1 MIRIVEKGKKKS
13 IAGIETIINNVISV
27 KDFNDVMFYLVN
39 HDMPEEIVFDDE
51 LTNNQEYSKIVG
63 VLKSFCKNLKI
74 AVPKIKIEKNEKI
87 SRQN

>member
-1 MIRIVEKGKKKS
+1 MIRIVEKGKTKS

-27 KDFNDVMFYLVN
+27 KDFDDVMFYLVN

-51 LTNNQEYSKIVG
+51 PAKNPEYSKIVG

-74 AVPKIKIEKNEKI
+74 AVPKIKVEKNEKI